1 METRKLQSIGGGTS
15 YAVSLPKQWVEA
27 RGLRAGDDVSI
38 ENRPGGELCLG
49 ARPTAAEPNRECA
62 IALHSSE
69 PDEVVRTLIGLYVSG
84 FDTAI
89 LDDRG
94 ADPLAVR
101 TGLDEACVRLPGLQ
115 VVEEAPGR
123 IVLQNLSDTRDFNVA
138 RGLRR
143 MQSLVLQ
150 MLGNVSRL
158 VATGGGSVYHES
170 ERCEAEVDRLRL
182 LLLKS
187 FTHGLAKDDR
197 GADRGLA
204 AEGLNTMFVA
214 QYLER
219 IGDYAMRISAFSQF
233 LGQEPAAAV
242 TQAVKASMTDLV
254 AIVSDA
260 LKAFHTLDIELA
272 NQVIRRCLSFGPSE
286 GRDALF
292 DVFTSPRTQPQVYS
306 CVRCIKFFTLL
317 ESLERISLY
326 AKSIAEVTINAAMA
340 GTGDGVPP
348 ARTG

>member
-27 RGLRAGDDVSI
+27 QGLRAGDEVLI
-38 ENRPGGELCLG
+38 ENRPGGELCLATHPTQAAP
-49 ARPTAAEPNRECA
+49 ARERMVTLR
-62 IALHSSE
+62 STE
-69 PDEVVRTLIGLYVSG
+69 PDEVVRTLIGLYVSD
-84 FDTAI
+84 FDTAV

-94 ADPLAVR
+94 ADPQAVR
-101 TGLDEACVRLPGLQ
+101 TGIGEACVRLPGLQ

-123 IVLQNLSDTRDFNVA
+123 IVLQNLSDTSDLNFSK
-138 RGLRR
+138 GLRR

-150 MLGNVSRL
+150 MLGNVGRL

-170 ERCEAEVDRLRL
+170 ERCEAELDRL
-182 LLLKS
+182 LLLLLKQY
-187 FTHGLAKDDR
+187 THGLGQDGGTVGGEPAVER
-197 GADRGLA
+197 
-204 AEGLNTMFVA
+204 LNAMFVA

-233 LGQEPAAAV
+233 LGQEPSAEV
-242 TQAVKASMTDLV
+242 TKAVKTSMGELS

-260 LKAFHTLDIELA
+260 LKAFNTRDVELA
-272 NQVIRRCLSFGPSE
+272 NQIIRRCLSFGPSE

-292 DVFTSPRTQPQVYS
+292 DVFTSPRTKPQVYS

-340 GTGDGVPP
+340 QAEPKV
-348 ARTG
+348 A